1 MEKKMHEAIEITTFK
16 LAGHSC
22 AEFIVANADVDAW
35 LKRQPGF
42 QSRRLAEREDG
53 TIVDMLIWDTA
64 AHGTDAMHR
73 LMDEL
78 ADSPVHEMIDQDTV
92 SWTVAPV
99 RHWMKR

>member
-1 MEKKMHEAIEITTFK
+1 MNEAIEITTFK
-16 LAGHSC
+16 LAGYSC
-22 AEFIVANADVDAW
+22 ADFIIANAGVDVW

-53 TIVDMLIWDTA
+53 TIVDMLIWDSV
-64 AHGTDAMHR
+64 AHGTDAMQR

-78 ADSPVHEMIDQDTV
+78 ADSPVHEMIAQDTV

-99 RHWMKR
+99 RHRMMR